1 MDWESFATLVE
12 HVTQANA
19 SLMAFVTCKITYSGR
34 AEAELDWGER
44 MIVIKQDNTL
54 LIHQPINGNPINY
67 LRPGSKVSIRIEEE
81 ALILEAENSSSK
93 DYILVEITDVHD
105 AMHKRLEDGKKQ
117 VLAGTEAE
125 MSDMIRD
132 NPNVISDD
140 FTPLSR
146 EEHTKYGFIDVFGH
160 DKNGTL
166 VVVECKRYAA
176 SLACVTQLRRYV
188 ERIKELKGITRVHGV
203 MAAPKITANAQKM
216 LEDWGFEWVRVIP
229 PKRLERHRKGQ
240 KTLDSF

>member
-1 MDWESFATLVE
+1 MEWESFTSLVE
-12 HVTQANA
+12 HTIAANA

-44 MIVIKQDNTL
+44 MIIIKQDNTL
-54 LIHQPINGNPINY
+54 LIHQPENGNPINY
-67 LRPGSKVSIRIEEE
+67 LKAGSKISVSIEKE
-81 ALILEAENSSSK
+81 ALILEAENTASK
-93 DYILVEITDVHD
+93 DYILVEITEIHD

-117 VLAGTEAE
+117 ILAGTEAE

-132 NPNVISDD
+132 NPDLISED

-160 DKNGTL
+160 DKNGKL
-166 VVVECKRYAA
+166 IVVECKRYAA
-176 SLACVTQLRRYV
+176 SLSCVTQLRRYV
-188 ERIKELKGITRVHGV
+188 ERIKELKGVTQVTGV
-203 MAAPKITANAQKM
+203 MASPKITPNAQKM
-216 LEDWGFEWVRVIP
+216 LQDWGLSWKRVIP
-229 PKRLERHRKGQ
+229 PKRLERYRRGQ

>member
-1 MDWESFATLVE
+1 MDWESFESLVE
-12 HVTQANA
+12 HVTASNS
-19 SLMAFVTCKITYSGR
+19 SLMAFVSCKITYSGR

-44 MIVIKQDNTL
+44 MIIIKQDNTL
-54 LIHQPINGNPINY
+54 LIHQPENGNPINY
-67 LRPGSKVSIRIEEE
+67 LRPGSKISIRTEEE
-81 ALILEAENSSSK
+81 GIILEAENSSSK
-93 DYILVEITDVHD
+93 DYILVEISDIHD

-132 NPNVISDD
+132 NPEVISDD

-160 DKNGTL
+160 DGSGTL
-166 VVVECKRYAA
+166 VVVECKRYSA

-188 ERIKELKGITRVHGV
+188 ERIKELKGIETVRGV
-203 MAAPKITANAQKM
+203 MAAPKITSNAKKM
-216 LEDWGFEWVRVIP
+216 LEDWGFKFARVIP
-229 PKRLERHRKGQ
+229 PKRLERHRRGQ
-240 KTLDSF
+240 KTLDSW

>member
-1 MDWESFATLVE
+1 MEWESFKSLVE
-12 HVTQANA
+12 HVTSANA
-19 SLMAFVTCKITYSGR
+19 SLMAFCTCRITYSGR

-44 MIVIKQDNTL
+44 MVVIKQDNTL

-67 LRPGSKVSIRIEEE
+67 LKAGSKITAHIEKE
-81 ALILEAENSSSK
+81 ALILEAENTTTK
-93 DYILVEITDVHD
+93 DYIYVEIQEVHD

-132 NPNVISDD
+132 NPEVISKD

-166 VVVECKRYAA
+166 VVVECKRYSA

-188 ERIKELKGITRVHGV
+188 ERIKELKGIDTVLGV
-203 MAAPKITANAQKM
+203 MASPKITTNAQKM
-216 LEDWGFEWVRVIP
+216 LEDWGFEWARVIP
-229 PKRLERHRKGQ
+229 PKRLERHRRGQ
-240 KTLDSF
+240 KTLESW